1 MSYCELTMAEQPTL
15 QRTLAQQM
23 SFRAIA
29 RLLRRASLAVKSVAL
44 PVIVSRIKQIRLRLT
59 SQHRRPSCRPKRKR
73 LPGTECFK
81 LIPLL
86 ITPLLKRSLS
96 SEQIAAQLNSMVILL
111 LRDAYVYKE
120 TFSLPFMC

>member
-29 RLLRRASLAVKSVAL
+29 WLLRRGSLAVKSVAL
-44 PVIVSRIKQIRLRLT
+44 PVIVSRIKQIRRRLT
-59 SQHRRPSCRPKRKR
+59 SHRPKRKC

-96 SEQIAAQLNSMVILL
+96 SEQIAAQLNSMVIPL
-111 LRDAYVYKE
+111 LRDAYVCKE